1 MIFFFCIVII
11 AYVTKQRHITKPVL
25 VNIFITLF
33 HVNLYFK
40 DDGFVKVA
48 KITIFRRPRKK
59 AAGKA
64 RKS

>member
-1 MIFFFCIVII
+1 
-11 AYVTKQRHITKPVL
+11 VTKQRHITKPAL
-25 VNIFITLF
+25 VNIFI
-33 HVNLYFK
+33 NLPHDNWYFK

-59 AAGKA
+59 TAGKA